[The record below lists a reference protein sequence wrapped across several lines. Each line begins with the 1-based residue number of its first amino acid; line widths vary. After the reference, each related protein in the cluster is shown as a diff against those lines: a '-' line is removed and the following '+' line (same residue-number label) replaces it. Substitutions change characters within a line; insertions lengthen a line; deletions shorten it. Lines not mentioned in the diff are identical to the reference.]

1 MLWIACVCYSDKL
14 SLSLTPI
21 MIAPF
26 WSFYFVLPTAS
37 LTISE
42 LFSNPF
48 LLDVPVYQRPYSWGE
63 EQAEQLFDDLME
75 ASSFG
80 IDEASDPGYFLGTI
94 LLMDGS
100 GSDATRLSAKTPAR
114 TFDVV
119 DGQQRLVTLMTL
131 FAVLR
136 DLETSLK
143 RPISRRVQAMFVAQQ
158 GARFFRTERFRLHLA
173 ARDKSWFEEFVLQS
187 DSTQIVPTVGDMSAS
202 DEALY
207 KVRERLKRL
216 AKEISEAERER
227 LFSYISA
234 KCHVVV
240 IVSNDIDRAHQ
251 LFIVLNERGKHLQR
265 NDIIKVD
272 LLSGMSKGDLAWA
285 DDKWNETS
293 AMLGDEFEQFFAHI
307 RVIHGYARPKIVTG
321 VRAIIEEVGGP
332 ESFFKTVLLPLADA
346 FALVRS
352 NGEGVLPPE
361 MSRYLLYL
369 NRLSDSDWVP
379 AAMLALKDWKRDP
392 EHAAQ
397 VLAEIDRFAH
407 LVCLLGSG
415 NGKRFRK
422 FSAMIAAL
430 RSDAQLDP
438 SHPTFQISREELR
451 NIAFHMRD
459 LHKRNPKACKLLLL
473 RLSDEISAT
482 VADVRPDSY
491 SIEHVLP
498 QRPSATSEWRQW
510 FSNPEERSQA
520 IECLGNLVL
529 ITPQQNDRARNAA
542 WAAKKEIY
550 SAANVKAPLLA
561 ITRDVLDSQ
570 EWRGADIEARE
581 KRLLA
586 VIEKI
591 WRVDLSGTRSST
603 RADALK
609 SDISLG
615 PTSAV

>member
-1 MLWIACVCYSDKL
+1 M
-14 SLSLTPI
+14 
-21 MIAPF
+21 F
-26 WSFYFVLPTAS
+26 PTAS

-63 EQAEQLFDDLME
+63 EQADQLFDDLLE
-75 ASSFG
+75 ASSLG
-80 IDEASDPGYFLGTI
+80 IDEKLDPGYFLGTI

-136 DLETSLK
+136 DLETSSK
-143 RPISRRVQAMFVAQQ
+143 RPISRRVQGMFVAQQ
-158 GARFFRTERFRLHLA
+158 GARFFRTERFRLHLS
-173 ARDKSWFEEFVLQS
+173 ARDKPWFEEFVLQA
-187 DSTQIVPTVGDMSAS
+187 DSTQLATNVGDLSAS

-207 KVRERLKRL
+207 IVRERLKRS
-216 AKEISEAERER
+216 AKEISEADRER

-272 LLSGMSKGDLAWA
+272 LLSGLSKADVAWA
-285 DDKWNETS
+285 DEKWNETS
-293 AMLGDEFEQFFAHI
+293 AMLGKDFEQFFAHI
-307 RVIHGYARPKIVTG
+307 RAIHGYARPKIVTG
-321 VRAIIEEVGGP
+321 VRAIIEESGGP
-332 ESFFKTVLLPLADA
+332 ETFFKSILLPFAET
-346 FALVRS
+346 FALIRS
-352 NGEGVLPPE
+352 TGEGVLPSN
-361 MSRYLLYL
+361 MSRHLLYL

-392 EHAAQ
+392 ERAGEL
-397 VLAEIDRFAH
+397 LAEIDRFAH

-422 FSAMIAAL
+422 FSAIVTAL
-430 RSDAQLDP
+430 RSDAQATSSQP
-438 SHPTFQISREELR
+438 AFQLSREELR

-459 LHKRNPKACKLLLL
+459 LHKRNPKGCKLLLL
-473 RLSDEISAT
+473 RLSDEISDT
-482 VADVRPDSY
+482 VADVNPDNY

-510 FSNPEERSQA
+510 FPNPEERSQA

-529 ITPQQNDRARNAA
+529 ITPQQNDRARNAV
-542 WAAKKEIY
+542 WSAKKEIY
-550 SAANVKAPLLA
+550 STANARTPLLA
-561 ITRDVLDSQ
+561 ITRDVMDSQ

-581 KRLLA
+581 RRLFA

-603 RADALK
+603 RADASK
-609 SDISLG
+609 SNVSLG
-615 PTSAV
+615 PTSIV

>member
-1 MLWIACVCYSDKL
+1 M
-14 SLSLTPI
+14 
-21 MIAPF
+21 
-26 WSFYFVLPTAS
+26 LPTAS

-63 EQAEQLFDDLME
+63 EQAEQLFEDLLE
-75 ASSFG
+75 ASNLG

-100 GSDATRLSAKTPAR
+100 GGDAARLSAKTPAR
-114 TFDVV
+114 IFDVV
-119 DGQQRLVTLMTL
+119 DGQQRLITLMTL

-143 RPISRRVQAMFVAQQ
+143 RPISRRVQGMLVAQQ

-173 ARDKSWFEEFVLQS
+173 ARDRSWFEEFVLQA
-187 DSTQIVPTVGDMSAS
+187 DSTQLTPAAGEMSFS
-202 DEALY
+202 DQALY
-207 KVRERLKRL
+207 VVRERLNRL
-216 AKEISEAERER
+216 AKEISETDRER

-234 KCHVVV
+234 KCHVVA
-240 IVSNDIDRAHQ
+240 IVSNDIDRAHR

-272 LLSGMSKGDLAWA
+272 LLSGMSKADLEWA
-285 DDKWNETS
+285 DNKWNETS
-293 AMLGDEFEQFFAHI
+293 VMLGDDFEQFFAHI
-307 RVIHGYARPKIVTG
+307 RAIHGYARTKIVTG
-321 VRAIIEEVGGP
+321 VRAVIEEAGGP
-332 ESFFKTVLLPLADA
+332 EPFFKTVLLPLADA

-352 NGEGVLPPE
+352 NGEGVLPSE
-361 MSRYLLYL
+361 MSRHLLYL

-379 AAMLALKDWKRDP
+379 AAMLALKDWKRDR
-392 EHAAQ
+392 ESTSQ
-397 VLAEIDRFAH
+397 LLAEIDRFAH

-430 RSDAQLDP
+430 RSDVQLNP
-438 SHPTFQISREELR
+438 SHPTFQLSREELR

-459 LHKRNPKACKLLLL
+459 LHKRNPKGCKLLLM
-473 RLSDEISAT
+473 RLSDEISDT
-482 VADVRPDSY
+482 VADVNPDSY
-491 SIEHVLP
+491 SIEHMLP

-510 FSNPEERSQA
+510 FPNPEERSQA
-520 IECLGNLVL
+520 MECLGNLVL

-542 WAAKKEIY
+542 WSAKKEIY
-550 SAANVKAPLLA
+550 SAANVKTPLLA

-581 KRLLA
+581 KRLLG

-591 WRVDLSGTRSST
+591 WRVDLSGTRSSMRT
-603 RADALK
+603 DASK

-615 PTSAV
+615 PSSVV